1 MTVIDRALSVVGLH
15 RKSMAWT
22 LSGGR
27 PQPVG
32 GAGLAGP
39 VVTARSSMGLS
50 AVWAC
55 SNLISGV
62 NSSLPHE
69 LRRRTGDSS
78 RVEENHPLHAVIND
92 SPNYDQTPVDFWD
105 FMNLSIE
112 LWGNAYAR
120 IARNDAGRIIAL
132 YPVQPDAMSVQ
143 RAPDGREILYRWTD
157 EGRAWERGSRDVLHI
172 RGPGG
177 SALGGMSTLTF
188 GVNTFSAA
196 LAAEQAASGMF
207 ANGLLSSV
215 VIAFKEWMT
224 PEQRAITD
232 ARLAEKYM
240 GAMNAGRPFFT
251 EGGTEV
257 KSLTINP
264 KDAQM
269 LETRQ
274 FSIEEICRFFQVPPV
289 LIGHAGAATA
299 WPTSVEQQVIMF
311 QKFYLRRRIKRIEQ
325 AVSKQLLSAADRARG
340 LSMRINMEG
349 LLRGDTASRASWY
362 QTMTQIGAMTINDVR
377 RLEGLPPV
385 PGGDQPRMQAQNV
398 PISETEGLQ

>member
-1 MTVIDRALSVVGLH
+1 MTVIDKALSVVGLQ
-15 RKSMAWT
+15 RKGQLWHLAD
-22 LSGGR
+22 GR

-32 GAGLAGP
+32 GTGMAGP
-39 VVTARSSMGLS
+39 VVTPSSSMKLS

-55 SNLISGV
+55 ANLIGGV
-62 NSSLPHE
+62 TSSLPHE
-69 LRRRTGDSS
+69 LRRTSGEES
-78 RVEENHPLHAVIND
+78 RVEEGHPLHAVIYD

-105 FMNLSIE
+105 FMNQSIE

-120 IARNDAGRIIAL
+120 IARNDAGRILAL
-132 YPVQPDAMSVQ
+132 YPIQPDAMSVA
-143 RAPDGREILYRWTD
+143 RAADGREILYRWSD

-177 SALGGMSTLTF
+177 NPLGGMSTLSF
-188 GVNTFSAA
+188 GVNSMAA
-196 LAAEQAASGMF
+196 AMAAEQAASGMF
-207 ANGLLSSV
+207 ANGMLSSV
-215 VIAFKEWMT
+215 VLAFKEWMT

-240 GAMNAGRPFFT
+240 GAMNAGRPFFV

-257 KSLTINP
+257 KALNINP

-269 LETRQ
+269 LEARQ

-325 AVSKQLLSAADRARG
+325 AVTKQLLSAAERAQG
-340 LSMRINMEG
+340 LAMRINMEG
-349 LLRGDTASRASWY
+349 LLRGDTASRAAWY

-377 RLEGLPPV
+377 RLEGMAPV
-385 PGGDQPRMQAQNV
+385 AGGDVPRMQVQNV
-398 PISETEGLQ
+398 PITETEGLQ